1 MRQTERGGTERTGQL
16 GAFLLAL
23 ALLLVLTVF
32 AHRVVLGL
40 AAVIAGPLPAARTAL
55 SLSRKAMQETVPDET
70 PGSIASEPAPETPGA
85 TAATGRMPG
94 SGRRFPAPM
103 VTKIFCTVR
112 GPRASAVTRRL
123 PTPSTSTGPSGGSRA
138 RSSAAACSMTPL
150 SRSSS
155 TLTRGTSSVTYR
167 PRGRSSPSRAIST
180 RVTVTPSCRAVATRT
195 PPGRAEQA
203 GAAYNSSAMSVKR
216 MVFPSFSA
224 NLPPEALFEPLRTG
238 EVWEK

>member
-1 MRQTERGGTERTGQL
+1 M
-16 GAFLLAL
+16 
-23 ALLLVLTVF
+23 
-32 AHRVVLGL
+32 
-40 AAVIAGPLPAARTAL
+40 PAASTGTPSRAAARCLRLPGWAGQSPVSENCSVRPSRSGSEEQRLSTQRRADGRSSRTSA
-55 SLSRKAMQETVPDET
+55 P
-70 PGSIASEPAPETPGA
+70 ASCCKLRPVAPETPGA

-94 SGRRFPAPM
+94 SGRRLPAPM

-224 NLPPEALFEPLRTG
+224 NLPPEALFWPLRTG